1 MQLIVLVSCKYN
13 KKRSYKQL
21 DMKEHQF
28 SRTVVLK
35 YDYDMYRQLE
45 RKKKVRWADFYSIAN
60 SKL

>member
-45 RKKKVRWADFYSIAN
+45 RKKKVR
-60 SKL
+60 